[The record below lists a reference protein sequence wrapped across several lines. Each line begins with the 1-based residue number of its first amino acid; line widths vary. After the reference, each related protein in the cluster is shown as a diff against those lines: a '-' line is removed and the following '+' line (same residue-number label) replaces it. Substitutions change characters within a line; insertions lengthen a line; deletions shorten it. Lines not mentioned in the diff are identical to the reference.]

1 MVPDASSPEVREAI
15 EELHLYLSDILPPL
29 VVADALKLLVQC
41 PASLTASSVRS
52 WTVMQHRS
60 GSDIPIS
67 EYIFYA
73 LRKIFLVGQYR
84 LVPEE
89 PFEPFLEELKSHALA
104 FCPESERE
112 ALREKL
118 ARLPEALDTLTASV
132 DALIRHRAAGE
143 KASSV
148 SGAALTADEQRGL
161 RVFTLLLERLGRQIA
176 GEGGPG
182 PAGASDAIMSQA
194 LAAAVRGSRH
204 SREFEQHLER
214 LKELGMATDTAD
226 VFRALGKS
234 VPGWIP
240 PERAVGPA
248 GSSPE
253 EEAEAA
259 SRPPESAPLEAMGRL
274 VAQPEHPG
282 EVARRFN
289 ELVRTAIERFNEG
302 ALGQAAAMLEVADRL
317 VKEERVDLGTAE
329 AVKRKA
335 DEALDFERL
344 RQYADTP
351 RHHPLLRV
359 VLRFFTATSPEGLLD
374 ELLREL
380 KRERR
385 KLILQLLEVHGAPA
399 RQEVLV
405 RLQPPFGRGP
415 GDEKWY
421 FRRNLLYLLR
431 RIPPAHGGAP
441 SEEDVETA
449 ARHAVVRLPAPLV
462 KEAVANLA
470 QMKSEKAEG
479 ALVKLLEDLEGML
492 EKPEAS
498 AYDARQARLL
508 LDRVVAALARLGTGK
523 ARRAIVEHGLKK
535 KGEAGHVAKLAE
547 LTGQDLSGD
556 PELVGRLLAAL
567 KSNSPRKILGIA
579 LHPGD
584 SKAKYLIEALSATP
598 TPEVR
603 AAFED
608 LAKRFPN
615 LEVGKGAARALSSV
629 GEAAQAPDEARSGD
643 LELFGLPAVVQNLA
657 ASKLSGNLKLKD
669 PKGKVFGEIV
679 LQGGKMKSCR
689 AQNLVGEEAFY
700 QLVEQPAAGTYLF
713 ERQAAEEREAAA
725 GSLRNVLPLCLEGM
739 RRYDGFQQALAL
751 VPDDMKLKP
760 TAVRPEPH
768 PDEID
773 GMFVNGLWNLVSG
786 GATALACEQSLAV
799 DSYRVRRQLAHWVE
813 SGALKAVS

>member
-1 MVPDASSPEVREAI
+1 MVPEATSPEVREAI

-29 VVADALKLLVQC
+29 VVADAVKLLVQC
-41 PASLTASSVRS
+41 PASLTASNVRS
-52 WTVMQHRS
+52 WTVLQHRS
-60 GSDIPIS
+60 GSDIPVS
-67 EYIFYA
+67 DYIFYA

-89 PFEPFLEELKSHALA
+89 PFDRFLEELKSLVLD

-118 ARLPEALDTLTASV
+118 ARLPEALETLTASV
-132 DALIRHRAAGE
+132 DALIRHRAGE
-143 KASSV
+143 KASSA
-148 SGAALTADEQRGL
+148 SGAALTAEQQRGL
-161 RVFTLLLERLGRQIA
+161 RIFALLLERMGRKIG

-182 PAGASDAIMSQA
+182 SAKPSDAVVSQA
-194 LAAAVRGSRH
+194 LAAAVRGSRY
-204 SREFEQHLER
+204 SRDFEHHLER
-214 LKELGMATDTAD
+214 LKELGMVTDTAD
-226 VFRALGKS
+226 AFRTLGRS
-234 VPGWIP
+234 LPGWIP
-240 PERAVGPA
+240 PESPAQPA
-248 GSSPE
+248 GSPTE
-253 EEAEAA
+253 LEAET
-259 SRPPESAPLEAMGRL
+259 SQRTPVSAPLEAIGRI

-289 ELVRTAIERFNEG
+289 EMVRTAIERFNEG
-302 ALGQAAAMLEVADRL
+302 ALAQAAAMLEMADQL
-317 VKEERVDLGTAE
+317 VREERVDIGTAE
-329 AVKRKA
+329 AVRRKA

-344 RQYADTP
+344 RQYAETP
-351 RHHPLLRV
+351 RQHSLLRQ
-359 VLRFFTATSPEGLLD
+359 VLSFFTATNPKGLLD

-405 RLQPPFGRGP
+405 RLQPPFGQGQ

-431 RIPPAHGGAP
+431 RIPSDLGGAP
-441 SEEDVETA
+441 SEEDVEAA
-449 ARHAVVRLPAPLV
+449 ARHAVLRLPAPLV

-470 QMKSEKAEG
+470 QVKSEKAET
-479 ALVKLLEDLEGML
+479 ALLGLLQNLEEML
-492 EKPEAS
+492 EKPEGS
-498 AYDARQARLL
+498 AYDPRQARLL
-508 LDRVVAALARLGTGK
+508 LDRVVAALARFGTGK
-523 ARRAIVEHGLKK
+523 ARRAIVEHGLKRK
-535 KGEAGHVAKLAE
+535 AGHITKLAE

-567 KSNSPRKILGIA
+567 KASSPRKLLGIA
-579 LHPGD
+579 LHPSD
-584 SKAKYLIEALSATP
+584 INAKYLIEALSATP
-598 TPEVR
+598 LPAVR
-603 AAFED
+603 NAFED

-615 LEVGKGAARALSSV
+615 LEVGKAAARALSSA
-629 GEAAQAPDEARSGD
+629 GEAGQAPEEARSGE

-657 ASKLSGNLKLKD
+657 ASKLSGNLRLKD

-679 LQGGKMKSCR
+679 LQDGKMKSCR

-700 QLVEQPAAGTYLF
+700 QLVEQPAAGTYAF
-713 ERQAAEEREAAA
+713 ERTAAEEHEATA
-725 GSLRNVLPLCLEGM
+725 GSLRDVLQLCLEGM

-751 VPDDMKLKP
+751 VPDDMKLKS

-773 GMFVNGLWNLVSG
+773 GMFVNGLWNLASG
-786 GATALACEQSLAV
+786 GATALECERSLAAEP
-799 DSYRVRRQLAHWVE
+799 YRIRRQLAHWVE
-813 SGALKAVS
+813 MGALKAGA

>member
-1 MVPDASSPEVREAI
+1 MVPEATSPEVREAI

-29 VVADALKLLVQC
+29 VVADAMKLLVQC
-41 PASLTASSVRS
+41 PASLTASNVRS
-52 WTVMQHRS
+52 WTVMQHRL

-67 EYIFYA
+67 DYIFYA

-89 PFEPFLEELKSHALA
+89 PFDRFLEELKSLVLA

-118 ARLPEALDTLTASV
+118 ARLPEALETLTASV
-132 DALIRHRAAGE
+132 DALIRHRAGE
-143 KASSV
+143 KASSA
-148 SGAALTADEQRGL
+148 SGAALTAEQQQGL
-161 RVFTLLLERLGRQIA
+161 RIFSLLLERLGRKIG
-176 GEGGPG
+176 GEGGTGSAKP
-182 PAGASDAIMSQA
+182 PDPVVSQA
-194 LAAAVRGSRH
+194 LAAAVRGSRY
-204 SREFEQHLER
+204 SRDFEHHLER
-214 LKELGMATDTAD
+214 LKELGMVNDTAD
-226 VFRALGKS
+226 ALRTLGRN

-240 PERAVGPA
+240 PESPDQPA

-253 EEAEAA
+253 VEAETAQ
-259 SRPPESAPLEAMGRL
+259 RIPVSAPLEAMGRI
-274 VAQPEHPG
+274 VAQPEHPA

-289 ELVRTAIERFNEG
+289 EMVRTAIERFNEG
-302 ALGQAAAMLEVADRL
+302 ALAQAAAMLEMADQL
-317 VKEERVDLGTAE
+317 VREERVDIGTAE
-329 AVKRKA
+329 AVRRKA

-344 RQYADTP
+344 RQYAETP
-351 RHHPLLRV
+351 RQHSLLRQ
-359 VLRFFTATSPEGLLD
+359 VLSFFTATSPTGLLD

-385 KLILQLLEVHGAPA
+385 KLILQLLEVHGAPV

-405 RLQPPFGRGP
+405 RLQPPFGQGQ

-431 RIPPAHGGAP
+431 RIPPDLGGAP
-441 SEEDVETA
+441 SEEDVEAA
-449 ARHAVVRLPAPLV
+449 ARHAVLRLPAPLV

-470 QMKSEKAEG
+470 QMKNEKAES
-479 ALVKLLEDLEGML
+479 ALLGLLENLEKML

-498 AYDARQARLL
+498 AYDPRQARLL

-523 ARRAIVEHGLKK
+523 ARRAIVEYGLKRR
-535 KGEAGHVAKLAE
+535 AGHVAKLAE

-567 KSNSPRKILGIA
+567 KASSPRKLLGIA
-579 LHPGD
+579 LHPSD
-584 SKAKYLIEALSATP
+584 SAKYLIEALSATP
-598 TPEVR
+598 LPAVR
-603 AAFED
+603 SAFED

-615 LEVGKGAARALSSV
+615 LEVGKAAAHALSSA
-629 GEAAQAPDEARSGD
+629 GEAGQAPDEARSGE

-679 LQGGKMKSCR
+679 LQDGKMKSCR

-700 QLVEQPAAGTYLF
+700 QLVELPAAGTYAF
-713 ERQAAEEREAAA
+713 ERMAAEEHEATA
-725 GSLRNVLPLCLEGM
+725 GSLRDVLQLCLEGM

-773 GMFVNGLWNLVSG
+773 GMFVNGLWNLASG
-786 GATALACEQSLAV
+786 GATALECGRSLAAEP
-799 DSYRVRRQLAHWVE
+799 YRIRRQLAHWVE
-813 SGALKAVS
+813 MGALKPEN

>member
-1 MVPDASSPEVREAI
+1 MVPEATSPEVREAI

-29 VVADALKLLVQC
+29 VVADAMKLLVQC
-41 PASLTASSVRS
+41 PASLTASNVQS
-52 WTVMQHRS
+52 WTVIQHRS
-60 GSDIPIS
+60 GSDVS
-67 EYIFYA
+67 FSDYIFYA

-89 PFEPFLEELKSHALA
+89 PFDRFLEELKSLVLD

-118 ARLPEALDTLTASV
+118 ARLPEALETLTASV
-132 DALIRHRAAGE
+132 DALIRHRAGE
-143 KASSV
+143 KASSA
-148 SGAALTADEQRGL
+148 SGAALTGEQQRGL
-161 RVFTLLLERLGRQIA
+161 RIFSLLLERLGRKIG
-176 GEGGPG
+176 GEGEPG
-182 PAGASDAIMSQA
+182 SAKPSDAVVSQA
-194 LAAAVRGSRH
+194 LAAAVRGSRY
-204 SREFEQHLER
+204 SRDFEHHLER
-214 LKELGMATDTAD
+214 LKELGMVTDTAD
-226 VFRALGKS
+226 ALRTLGRS

-240 PERAVGPA
+240 PESPVQPA

-253 EEAEAA
+253 VEAERAE
-259 SRPPESAPLEAMGRL
+259 RTPVSAPIETMGRI

-289 ELVRTAIERFNEG
+289 EMVRTAIERFNEG
-302 ALGQAAAMLEVADRL
+302 ALAQAAAMLEMADQL
-317 VKEERVDLGTAE
+317 VREERVDIGTAE

-344 RQYADTP
+344 RQYAETP
-351 RHHPLLRV
+351 RQHSLLRQ
-359 VLRFFTATSPEGLLD
+359 VLSFFTATSPTGLLD

-405 RLQPPFGRGP
+405 RLQPPFGQGQ

-431 RIPPAHGGAP
+431 RIPSDLGGAP
-441 SEEDVETA
+441 SEEDVEAA
-449 ARHAVVRLPAPLV
+449 ARHAVLRLPAPLV

-470 QMKSEKAEG
+470 QVKNEKAES
-479 ALVKLLEDLEGML
+479 ALLGLLESLEKML
-492 EKPEAS
+492 EKPDAS
-498 AYDARQARLL
+498 AYDPRQTRLL
-508 LDRVVAALARLGTGK
+508 LDRVVAALARQGTSK
-523 ARRAIVEHGLKK
+523 ARRAIVEHGLKRK
-535 KGEAGHVAKLAE
+535 AGHVEKLAE

-567 KSNSPRKILGIA
+567 KASSPRKVFGIA
-579 LHPGD
+579 LHPSD
-584 SKAKYLIEALSATP
+584 SNAKYLIEALSATP
-598 TPEVR
+598 LPAVR
-603 AAFED
+603 NAFED

-615 LEVGKGAARALSSV
+615 LEVGKTAAHALSSA
-629 GEAAQAPDEARSGD
+629 GEAGQAPDEARSGE

-657 ASKLSGNLKLKD
+657 ASKLSGNLRLKD

-679 LQGGKMKSCR
+679 LQDGKMKSCR
-689 AQNLVGEEAFY
+689 ARNLVGEEAFY
-700 QLVEQPAAGTYLF
+700 QLVQQPAAGTYAF
-713 ERQAAEEREAAA
+713 ERTAAEEHEATA
-725 GSLRNVLPLCLEGM
+725 GSLRDVLQLCLEGM

-768 PDEID
+768 PDEND
-773 GMFVNGLWNLVSG
+773 GMFVNGLWNLASG
-786 GATALACEQSLAV
+786 GATALECERSLAAEP
-799 DSYRVRRQLAHWVE
+799 YRIRRQLAHWVE
-813 SGALKAVS
+813 MGALKAEN